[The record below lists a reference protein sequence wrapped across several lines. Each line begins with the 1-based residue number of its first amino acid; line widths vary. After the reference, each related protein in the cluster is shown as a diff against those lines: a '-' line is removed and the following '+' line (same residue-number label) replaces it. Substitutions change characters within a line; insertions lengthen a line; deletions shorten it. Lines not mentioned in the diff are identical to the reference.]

1 MKKIITLSLLALFL
15 AMTVSA
21 QVTLSEARPKRVN
34 PLANPMAMNKVKSN
48 KSKAAKSQL
57 AQPFAAE
64 SGLTIKTVLSEDFSK
79 FTAGTEFEPDNNRLD
94 DADGFIDDKYFNTPG
109 WVGLEVYQAGG
120 VAYLGFSDAE
130 GATGLLSTPLIDTKG
145 AVTIKLRARSTGEEG
160 DYIMYNIFDA
170 ATSELCDANYKYI
183 GTEWTDVEFVTTYG
197 MADSYVYLFTE
208 GYGVFIDD
216 VVIEKMELDVPEVKD
231 ETNVTAAGFTANWDA
246 VEGADAYD
254 VFGYAKHKVGADG
267 VCVLTDMDFA
277 NMVNTGGTWEKPLKD
292 YENMTRSI
300 EDICPSDFPGWMLYC
315 PCYAD
320 GMAAVSGL
328 HANYGEYGYIMS
340 PEMDLSGNN
349 GKANLSFT
357 VMAGEESKVIV
368 SVLSVVDG
376 YLETVYENEITPTGE
391 WQEVALELTG
401 GAKTSFIQI
410 LYTGATQM
418 LLDNLKLTQQLP
430 AGTVYAHQFL
440 QKVVEGNSLD
450 IAVPERYQG
459 DEVMYAV
466 RAVKFIYDEF
476 DGEQY
481 LLDALESDF
490 SEFRTV
496 AAPAGINAATT
507 TVDKST
513 DKAFDLQG
521 RRVNADQLQ
530 RGTLYIQGGKVRV
543 K

>member
-1 MKKIITLSLLALFL
+1 M
-15 AMTVSA
+15 
-21 QVTLSEARPKRVN
+21 
-34 PLANPMAMNKVKSN
+34 
-48 KSKAAKSQL
+48 
-57 AQPFAAE
+57 
-64 SGLTIKTVLSEDFSK
+64 
-79 FTAGTEFEPDNNRLD
+79 
-94 DADGFIDDKYFNTPG
+94 DDKYFNTPG

-216 VVIEKMELDVPEVKD
+216 VVIEKMELDAPEVKD

-267 VCVLTDMDFA
+267 LCVLADMDFA

-292 YENMTRSI
+292 YDNMTRSI

-328 HANYGEYGYIMS
+328 YANYGEHGYILS
-340 PEMDLSGNN
+340 PELDLSGNE
-349 GKANLSFT
+349 GKANLSFR
-357 VMAGEESKVIV
+357 VMAGEESQVVV
-368 SVLSVVDG
+368 SVLSLVDG
-376 YLETVYENEITPTGE
+376 YFEAVYKNEITPTGE
-391 WQEVALELTG
+391 WQDVELELTG
-401 GAKTSFIQI
+401 CGKQSYVQI

-418 LLDNLKLTQQLP
+418 LLDDLKLTQQLP
-430 AGTVYAHQFL
+430 AGTVYSHQFL
-440 QKVVEGNSLD
+440 QKVVEGTSLD
-450 IAVPERYQG
+450 VVIPERYHG
-459 DEVMYAV
+459 DDVTYAV
-466 RAVKFIYDEF
+466 RAVKYIYEEYG
-476 DGEQY
+476 GETY
-481 LLDALESDF
+481 MVDAIESDF
-490 SEFRTV
+490 SEPRTV
-496 AAPAGINAATT
+496 AAPAGINATTT

-530 RGTLYIQGGKVRV
+530 RGSLYIQGGKVRV